1 MATQTLFSSNTLL
14 RRVLQA
20 DGLICAAFGLLLTFG
35 ASPVASF
42 MGVSSTVPILALGLI
57 MAVYGVGLFVLASR
71 ETIDRRLP
79 IIVIMLNIAWVI
91 GSAIVLAADLFGLTT
106 GGRWAILFIADA
118 VALLAIA
125 EFIGLRRE
133 HHTA

>member
-1 MATQTLFSSNTLL
+1 MATQTLSPSNSLL

-35 ASPVASF
+35 ASPIASF
-42 MGVSSTVPILALGLI
+42 MGVNSAAVILALGLI
-57 MAVYGVGLFVLASR
+57 IAVYGVGLFVVASR

-79 IIVIMLNIAWVI
+79 IIVIMLNSAWVI

-106 GGRWAILFIADA
+106 GGRWTILIVADLVAILA
-118 VALLAIA
+118 VAQ
-125 EFIGLRRE
+125 FIGLRRE
-133 HHTA
+133 R